1 MQATLLHAD
10 LLHTLAVRLAP
21 DPAEAAAPNLASLNL
36 RLVGAGRGELAG
48 VPVTVFAYRTPSGA
62 RLTILRST
70 GAFPEANA
78 AREVSGTDDAWTA
91 RSSGVTIICAQGTHA
106 MLLLG
111 TDAVLVRQAGAL
123 LHAI

>member
-1 MQATLLHAD
+1 
-10 LLHTLAVRLAP
+10 
-21 DPAEAAAPNLASLNL
+21 
-36 RLVGAGRGELAG
+36 
-48 VPVTVFAYRTPSGA
+48 VFAYRTPSGV

-91 RSSGVTIICAQGTHA
+91 RSSRVTIICAQGTHA